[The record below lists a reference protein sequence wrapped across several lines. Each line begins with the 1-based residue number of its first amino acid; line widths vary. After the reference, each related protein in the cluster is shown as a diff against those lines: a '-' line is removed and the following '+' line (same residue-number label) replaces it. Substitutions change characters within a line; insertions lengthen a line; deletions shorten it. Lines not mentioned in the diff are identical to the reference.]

1 MAGIILCLFYIA
13 GLLSTIAPE
22 TAYGLPLLGIVAA
35 VAMPKLWRSG
45 PRSPL
50 WIVAGII
57 GFCAAVYFQ
66 MRFPQPAAND
76 ISNVIIQ
83 QQVQPVKVRGTVAN
97 TPLLNRSNKV
107 RFELEAEKVW
117 VGLET
122 QEVTGKLYATVPL
135 LQGTGLHPGL
145 EIEVMGY
152 FYIPQSPKD
161 PEAFNFKEYL
171 ARQGIFAG
179 VAGDRIN
186 WDAVEENDRWGLWK
200 LRKRIIQAQMRGLG
214 SPEGQVVSA
223 MVMGRRSVD
232 LPYEIRDRVTRVG
245 LAHALAASGFH
256 VALILGFV
264 LAFFRGFSEKVQFI
278 AGTIVLVGYTS
289 LVGFQPSILRAAL
302 MGFGGLIALAS
313 DRQVRPIS
321 GLVLVATILLLWNPL
336 WIQDIGFQLSFLA
349 TFGLIAMAKP
359 LADKLDFLPE
369 TIAVL
374 FAVPIA
380 AIIWTLPVQM
390 YHFKVVAT
398 YSIIV
403 NVLVVPFLS
412 AITIVGFVSAVVSL
426 IYAPAG
432 SAIAWLLEYPV
443 RGLLAIVSYFYN
455 LPGSR
460 FSVGTI
466 LAWQLV
472 AIYVM
477 MFSAWGY
484 VVWQNNRKEEEK
496 SWRRLPFMTYIL
508 IAIASL
514 AIVIVPIWDSK
525 ANLFRVTVLETHDRP
540 VLVIE
545 DGTDVILVNSGDEAT
560 IRYSVIPFLQREAIN
575 TIDAAI
581 ATRLPE
587 DKGESWL
594 LLFSETTVQKFYG
607 SETAIAS
614 DDLNVWLENIGEYES
629 ISVGES
635 VTIGEVTIALVS
647 LDPNVWR
654 LDIGDRDW
662 LLLENIGARS
672 QNLLAEMAADV
683 LLWSGRSLSEEV
695 LQAVDPE
702 IAIVYG
708 DRLDEETKTQLEN
721 RNVQVFWP
729 QEDGPIVWTQERG
742 VNAIDE
748 LEGGELF

>member
-1 MAGIILCLFYIA
+1 MTGIILCLFYIA
-13 GLLSTIAPE
+13 GLLSTALPE

-45 PRSPL
+45 PRSPF
-50 WIVAGII
+50 WIVAGIV

-66 MRFPQPAAND
+66 MRVPQPATND
-76 ISNVIIQ
+76 ISQIVQ
-83 QQVQPVKVRGTVAN
+83 QQVQPAKVRGTVAS

-122 QEVTGKLYATVPL
+122 REVTGTLYATVPL

-145 EIEVMGY
+145 EIEMMGY

-161 PEAFNFKEYL
+161 PEAFDFKDYL

-179 VAGDRIN
+179 VAGDRVN
-186 WDAVEENDRWGLWK
+186 WDAVEENNDWGLWK

-245 LAHALAASGFH
+245 LAHAFAASGFH
-256 VALILGFV
+256 VSLILGLV
-264 LAFFRGFSEKVQFI
+264 LTLSRRFSEKIQFI
-278 AGTIVLVGYTS
+278 AGTIVLVGYVL
-289 LVGFQPSILRAAL
+289 LVGFQPSILRAAI
-302 MGFGGLIALAS
+302 MGFGGLIGLATS
-313 DRQVRPIS
+313 RGVKPVS
-321 GLVLVATILLLWNPL
+321 GLVLAATILLLVNPL
-336 WIQDIGFQLSFLA
+336 WIWDVGFQLSFLA
-349 TFGLIAMAKP
+349 TFGLMTMVGALTKR
-359 LADKLDFLPE
+359 LDFLPE

-443 RGLLAIVSYFYN
+443 RGLLAIANYFNN

-460 FSVGTI
+460 FAVGTI
-466 LAWQLV
+466 AAWQLV
-472 AIYVM
+472 IIYTI
-477 MFSAWGY
+477 MFSTWGY

-496 SWRRLPFMTYIL
+496 SWRRLPFVTYIL

-514 AIVIVPIWDSK
+514 AIVIVPIWHSK
-525 ANLFRVTVLETHDRP
+525 ENLFRVTVLETSDSP

-545 DGTDVILVNSGDEAT
+545 DGTEVMLVNSGDEAT
-560 IRYSVIPFLQREAIN
+560 IRYSVVPFLQREAIN

-594 LLFSETTVQKFYG
+594 LLSSETTVQKFYG

-614 DDLNVWLENIGEYES
+614 DDLNVLLENIGEYES

-635 VTIGEVTIALVS
+635 VTIGEVTIAPVS
-647 LDPNVWR
+647 LDPNAWR
-654 LDIGDRDW
+654 LDIGDRHW
-662 LLLENIGARS
+662 LLVENIEARS
-672 QNLLAEMAADV
+672 QNLLAAMAADV
-683 LLWSGRSLSEEV
+683 LLWSGRSLSKEV
-695 LQAVDPE
+695 LEAVEPE
-702 IAIVYG
+702 IAIAYG

-729 QEDGPIVWTQERG
+729 QEDSPIVWTQERG
-742 VNAIDE
+742 INAIGE